1 MQMCILLYYWAY
13 KMMMMIMLMTHRPL
27 LSLIRLFRK
36 QGSRVQMTLRP
47 LLGAVAWESHFKY
60 PPTCVAFFLADL
72 WENVTS
78 STKLILM
85 PPEED
90 WATATMIACIEKLV
104 NFENVVD
111 ETFKRR
117 DKQTDRHACRNTPPL
132 CRRGIHSVKWRHVIC
147 GHDTIA
153 ILWL

>member
-27 LSLIRLFRK
+27 FPWFDCFGNKAVVYKWHFAHCLVLSPGKVILNIRLLASLFFWPIYGKTWR
-36 QGSRVQMTLRP
+36 RP
-47 LLGAVAWESHFKY
+47 QNLFY
-60 PPTCVAFFLADL
+60 
-72 WENVTS
+72 
-78 STKLILM
+78 M

-111 ETFKRR
+111 ETFKRG
-117 DKQTDRHACRNTPPL
+117 DKQTDRHACRNTPLL
-132 CRRGIHSVKWRHVIC
+132 CRRGIHRVKRRHVIY